1 MGERLNSIIVFLLT
15 KIKKRLKFKNQ
26 EIDMFELI
34 TVECILTITIVLFA
48 SYVFVKNENWSYFG
62 RLICKKKYLFFSL
75 FFFQLLSYY

>member
-1 MGERLNSIIVFLLT
+1 MGERLNSIIVFLLS

-34 TVECILTITIVLFA
+34 TVEFILTITIVLFA

-62 RLICKKKYLFFSL
+62 W
-75 FFFQLLSYY
+75 